1 MQKPRSF
8 LYTWPQADLHNTIS
22 DHFHALLARRA
33 CGEPI
38 AYILRKQMFWSLE
51 LAISPAVLIPRPDT
65 ETLIETALALDLPPC
80 ARVLDLGTGSGAIAL
95 ALAHERPDWQ
105 FTATDNSAS
114 ALQIAKQNQRQLSL
128 TNVTLLH
135 SDWFTALSGER
146 FDLIISNPPYIAE
159 HDVHLAQGDLRF
171 EPRTAL
177 TAGADGQ
184 DAIRHIVANAGAYLT
199 EQGSLLLEHGFDQAE
214 AVQQLLKQ
222 HSFTGVESVQDLAG
236 HARVTLGTN
245 GKSP

>member
-1 MQKPRSF
+1 M
-8 LYTWPQADLHNTIS
+8 
-22 DHFHALLARRA
+22 
-33 CGEPI
+33 
-38 AYILRKQMFWSLE
+38 
-51 LAISPAVLIPRPDT
+51 
-65 ETLIETALALDLPPC
+65 
-80 ARVLDLGTGSGAIAL
+80 
-95 ALAHERPDWQ
+95 
-105 FTATDNSAS
+105 
-114 ALQIAKQNQRQLSL
+114 
-128 TNVTLLH
+128 
-135 SDWFTALSGER
+135 SGER